1 MDVLYGYLDE
11 FLNKVFLKNLKV
23 ILIRNYIFNFEY
35 KLE

>member
-11 FLNKVFLKNLKV
+11 FLNKVFLKDLED

-35 KLE
+35 MLE